1 MKGGG
6 VTKQPQKGDVVAR
19 RAYAKRYAQ
28 AVFQIAVERAELDR
42 WQSDLRK
49 IASLGEDAAFTMLL
63 ESPKLHFDDK
73 ARLLSEQLGDI
84 NPLALNLV
92 YLLVAKGGLNI
103 AGKIADEYQLL
114 LDNYHGIEQA
124 EVITAIPLDDEE
136 RLKLEERLGAV
147 VGKKVVIKPEVDSSL
162 IGGIVARIGGK
173 LLDGSTRSRL
183 EALKREL
190 SGVTR

>member
-1 MKGGG
+1 M
-6 VTKQPQKGDVVAR
+6 AR
-19 RAYAKRYAQ
+19 RANARRYAQ
-28 AVFQIAVERAELDR
+28 AVFQIAVEREELDR

-73 ARLLSEQLGDI
+73 ARLLSEHLGDI

-92 YLLVAKGGLNI
+92 YLLVAKGGLSI
-103 AGKIADEYQLL
+103 AGEIADEYQRL
-114 LDNYHGIEQA
+114 LDSYHGIEQA
-124 EVITAIPLDDEE
+124 EVITAIPLDDKE
-136 RLKLEERLGAV
+136 RLKIEERLGAM
-147 VGKKVVIKPEVDSSL
+147 VGKKVIIKPEVDSSL

-183 EALKREL
+183 EALKREM
-190 SGVTR
+190 SGLVG